1 MRGNCKLLGR
11 LIRLG
16 GSWINNARLP
26 NNWQFEKSM
35 GKKLTVYMIDG
46 TAYGPR
52 LSEIG
57 NWVGKAIY
65 SPRASINKIMNRRE
79 FDNPGIYCLKGD
91 PTDDAFDE
99 KIYIGEAENIKT
111 RLKQHLSDQNKD
123 FKELIFFVSKDE
135 LLTKTQIR
143 YLESRMVQ
151 LAIEAKTAQID
162 NGNSPSLPTLHEADI
177 SDMEYFLDQI
187 KLILPVMG
195 FKFLISSTVKQRA
208 ENQNGEINSI
218 HETYFI
224 KTKAFNAS
232 MKETDQGYII
242 VNGSEAKKELSNSCT
257 ETYRNMR
264 RKLLETEIMLEE
276 KDKLIF
282 AEDTIFNSPSAAS
295 NMILGRNSNGFT
307 EWVNKKGQ
315 TFRDV
320 QEITNAT
327 NV

>member
-1 MRGNCKLLGR
+1 
-11 LIRLG
+11 
-16 GSWINNARLP
+16 
-26 NNWQFEKSM
+26 M

>member
-1 MRGNCKLLGR
+1 
-11 LIRLG
+11 
-16 GSWINNARLP
+16 
-26 NNWQFEKSM
+26 M

-65 SPRASINKIMNRRE
+65 CQRASVNKIMSRPE
-79 FDNPGIYCLKGD
+79 FENPGIYCLKGD

-99 KIYIGEAENIKT
+99 KIYIGEAENIKS
-111 RLKQHLSDQNKD
+111 RLKQHLSDPNKD

-143 YLESRMVQ
+143 YLESRLVQ
-151 LAIEAKTAQID
+151 LAFEAKTAQID

-177 SDMEYFLDQI
+177 SDMEYFLEQI

-195 FKFLISSTVKQRA
+195 FNFLISSTVTPKDIKQS
-208 ENQNGEINSI
+208 ETKSEI
-218 HETYFI
+218 HETYYI
-224 KTKAFNAS
+224 KTKSFQAT
-232 MKETDQGYII
+232 MMETDQGYI
-242 VNGSEAKKELSNSCT
+242 VAKGSEAKKSLSKSCT

-264 RKLLETEIMLEE
+264 RKLLETKIMIENGE
-276 KDKLIF
+276 KLIF
-282 AEDTIFNSPSAAS
+282 AEDAVFNSPSAAS

-307 EWVNKKGQ
+307 EWVNEKGLTFKK
-315 TFRDV
+315 V
-320 QEITNAT
+320 QENINSE
-327 NV
+327 NNFNK

>member
-1 MRGNCKLLGR
+1 
-11 LIRLG
+11 
-16 GSWINNARLP
+16 
-26 NNWQFEKSM
+26 M

-65 SPRASINKIMNRRE
+65 CPRASVNKIISRPE

-99 KIYIGEAENIKT
+99 KIYIGEAENIKA
-111 RLKQHLSDQNKD
+111 RLKQHLSDPNKD

-143 YLESRMVQ
+143 YLESRLVQ
-151 LAIEAKTAQID
+151 LALEAKTAQID

-195 FKFLISSTVKQRA
+195 FNFLISSTVKQDI
-208 ENQNGEINSI
+208 EGELTSSSST

-224 KTKAFNAS
+224 KTKSFKATMS
-232 MKETDQGYII
+232 ETDQGYI
-242 VNGSEAKKELSNSCT
+242 VSKGSEAKKSLSNSCT

-264 RKLLETEIMLEE
+264 RKLVETEIMVES

-282 AEDTIFNSPSAAS
+282 AEDAVFNSPSAAS

-307 EWVNKKGQ
+307 EWVNKDGL
-315 TFRDV
+315 TFKEV
-320 QEITNAT
+320 QERLNS
-327 NV
+327 